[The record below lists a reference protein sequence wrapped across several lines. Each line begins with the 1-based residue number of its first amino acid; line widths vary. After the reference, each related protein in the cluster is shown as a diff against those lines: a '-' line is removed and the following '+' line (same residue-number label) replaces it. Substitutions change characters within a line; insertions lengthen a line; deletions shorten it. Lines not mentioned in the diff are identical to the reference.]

1 MKVLHL
7 MGPLRPSG
15 MERMFVSGAPHFQK
29 AGVETV
35 IAGQGADHPYKPEL
49 ESAGYRTTAV
59 PSLRTVAGA
68 RAWAATLQAERPD
81 VVHIHTEGAFGA
93 SVLAAKVA
101 LPKAPVI
108 RTIHSYFKPTGKALL
123 SRNAQG
129 LAADRFI
136 KDFVAVSP
144 DVQAHEKTNFGRNP
158 KLIFGWVEDRF
169 FDLREQRAKQYEDE
183 ASAVIV
189 GNSSPIKNHVMA
201 LRAVRD
207 SKLSLYFHGDE
218 SGATDEERAILDQ
231 LEAQGRLLHRGV
243 SDPGPSLLKASVF
256 LIPSTHEG
264 MSIALAEALV
274 TGVPALV
281 SNVPGLQWSTQFP
294 NVVRVPTDQAAW
306 NRALQLFGIPEYRAE
321 ILPAPA
327 PLDLSARR
335 GVGEIVSLYRSAL
348 TAT

>member
-1 MKVLHL
+1 
-7 MGPLRPSG
+7 MGSLKPSG
-15 MERMFVSGAPHFQK
+15 MERMFVSAAEHFRE
-29 AGVETV
+29 AGIDTV
-35 IAGQGADHPYKPEL
+35 IVGQGADHPFQPQL
-49 ESAGYRTTAV
+49 AAAGYRTTAV
-59 PSLRTVAGA
+59 PSLRTLAGA
-68 RAWAATLQAERPD
+68 KAWAATLKTEQPD
-81 VVHIHTEGAFGA
+81 AIHIHTEGAFA
-93 SVLAAKVA
+93 SSVLASKLA

-108 RTIHSYFKPTGKALL
+108 RTIHSYFKPAGKALL
-123 SRNAQG
+123 SRKAQG
-129 LAADRFI
+129 LAADRFV

-144 DVQAHEKTNFGRNP
+144 DVQAHEKEKFHRESE
-158 KLIFGWVEDRF
+158 LVFGWVENRF
-169 FDLREQRAKQYEDE
+169 FDLREQRAAQYEDE

-218 SGATDEERAILDQ
+218 SGATAEERAILDE
-231 LEAQGRLLHRGV
+231 LEVAGRLLHRGI
-243 SDPGPSLLKASVF
+243 SDPGPSLLKAAVF

-281 SNVPGLQWSTQFP
+281 SNVPGLQWSGEFP

-306 NRALQLFGIPEYRAE
+306 NRALQLFSIPDYRAQ
-321 ILPAPA
+321 IVPAPA

-335 GVGEIVSLYRSAL
+335 GAGQLVALYRNAVR
-348 TAT
+348 ATKTG

>member
-1 MKVLHL
+1 
-7 MGPLRPSG
+7 
-15 MERMFVSGAPHFQK
+15 MERMFVSAAEHFRS
-29 AGVETV
+29 AGIESV
-35 IAGQGADHPYKPEL
+35 IVGQGADHPFQPQL
-49 ESAGYRTTAV
+49 SAAGYRTGAV
-59 PSLRTVAGA
+59 PSLRTLAGA
-68 RAWAATLQAERPD
+68 RAWAALLRAERPD
-81 VVHIHTEGAFGA
+81 AVHIHTEGAFA
-93 SVLAAKVA
+93 SSTLASKLA

-108 RTIHSYFKPTGKALL
+108 RTIHSYFKPAGKALL

-144 DVQAHEKTNFGRNP
+144 DVQAHEKANFGRDP
-158 KLIFGWVEDRF
+158 KLVFGWVEDRF
-169 FDLREQRAKQYEDE
+169 FDLREQRAAEYKDE

-189 GNSSPIKNHVMA
+189 GNSSPIKNHIMA

-218 SGATDEERAILDQ
+218 SGATDEERAILDE
-231 LEAQGRLLHRGV
+231 LEAAGRLLHRGI

-281 SNVPGLQWSTQFP
+281 SNVPGLQWSTAFP
-294 NVVRVPTDQAAW
+294 NVVRVPVDQAAW
-306 NRALQLFGIPEYRAE
+306 NRALQLFSIPDYRAE
-321 ILPAPA
+321 IRPAPA

-335 GVGEIVSLYRSAL
+335 GAGELINLYREAVR
-348 TAT
+348 AA